1 MAASAELVGMTARE
15 AVRRLSRGEVT
26 PLELIDAA
34 VARIE
39 TVEPAVNAL
48 PTLCVE
54 RARDHARRLM
64 ENRSVLQGGARGWLA
79 GLPIS
84 IKDLNAVAGVRTTH
98 GSPIFADHVPDKSD
112 IVVDRLESNG
122 GVVLAKSNTPEFGAG
137 GNTFNEVFGATR
149 NPWNTALTC
158 GGSSGGAAVS
168 LATGEVWLAHG
179 SDHGGSLR
187 TPASFCSV
195 VGLRPSPGRV
205 PHGPGAYSF
214 YDMSVNGPMARNVGD
229 LALFLDAM
237 AGQVLGDPLST
248 PAPATSYAELVASP
262 RAPKR
267 VGFTADFG
275 GVVPVDP
282 EVREICVR
290 AARRFADIG
299 AEVEEACPDFSGAMD
314 AYHVI
319 RAFSFVTS
327 RSPLIE
333 KHRDKFKQEI
343 LWNAE
348 QGLKMTAAE
357 FGAAQR
363 TRSAIYQRMV
373 DFFRDYD
380 LLLCPAASVPPFDVE
395 KRWVEE
401 IDGHRFDN
409 YVDWMGAACVVSLTS
424 CPAASIPCGFTADG
438 RPVGLQIVAPMR
450 DEGSLL
456 QAAALFEEACGI
468 AGQLPIDPRP
478 GNAP

>member
-1 MAASAELVGMTARE
+1 MAASAELIRLTARE
-15 AVRRLSRGEVT
+15 AVHRLSKGEVT

-39 TVEPAVNAL
+39 EVEPTVHAL

-64 ENRSVLQGGARGWLA
+64 QNRAVLQGGARGWLA
-79 GLPIS
+79 GLPIA
-84 IKDLNAVAGVRTTH
+84 IKDLNEVAGVRTTH
-98 GSPIFADHVPDKSD
+98 GSPIFADHIPEKSD
-112 IVVDRLESNG
+112 VVVERLEANG

-137 GNTFNEVFGATR
+137 GNTFNEVFGETL

-205 PHGPGAYSF
+205 PHGPGAYAF

-237 AGQVLGDPLST
+237 AGQVLADPLST
-248 PAPATSYAELVASP
+248 PAPASSYSELVASP
-262 RAPKR
+262 KPPKR

-275 GVVPVDP
+275 GAVAVEP
-282 EVREICVR
+282 EVREICAR
-290 AARRFADIG
+290 AAKRFADFG
-299 AEVEEACPDFSGAMD
+299 AEVEEASPDFTGAMD

-319 RAFSFVTS
+319 RAFSFVAS
-327 RSPLIE
+327 RWPLIE
-333 KHRDKFKQEI
+333 QHRDKFKPEI
-343 LWNAE
+343 VWNAE
-348 QGLKMTAAE
+348 RGLKMTAAE

-373 DFFRDYD
+373 DFFAEYD
-380 LLLCPAASVPPFDVE
+380 LLLCPAASVPPFDVK

-401 IDGHRFDN
+401 IDGRRFDN
-409 YVDWMGAACVVSLTS
+409 YVDWMSAACVISLTS

-450 DEGSLL
+450 DEASLL
-456 QAAALFEEACGI
+456 QAAALFEEASGL

-478 GNAP
+478 GTAS